1 MGLIMKNGQP
11 YGGSGDMASN
21 IAYDSTSSGLPASTV
36 QSAIDY
42 LNENGIGK
50 VDTEGIIVNVEI
62 GNWIEQSD
70 GTFTNTITV
79 SEVTA
84 KDIYD
89 VSLYGDFSEEQAEAF
104 DFLVSSIDTLNGK
117 VVLTASEQIDV
128 AFSIILRGRV
138 NLEDKNVF
146 VSDLSATSIEYD
158 NSKSGL
164 DATNMQN
171 AMDEVAT
178 MVNGIVVNI
187 SADSWDLQDDGTYK
201 KIVALEQITG
211 NETLDV
217 CLYPGDMHT
226 QEQIVAFSE
235 LVTSIDTAEGMITLT
250 AVEEI
255 TVSFRIFLYGKVNFD
270 KNNLVALTDNI
281 IEIIPISEEEF
292 EKKSDAEKAAG
303 NYLVDDGEDDE
314 FLSAR
319 NIEFDGYELG
329 MEADNVHDAI
339 SELNS
344 NFEEIDIS
352 NLITPVTGV
361 TLNNLVAKRYG
372 KDVYIT
378 AYAEWTTSAKT
389 TRLFNIDESLT
400 PITPVLSSCYINMSN
415 NYYFGYVSI
424 DDDLLASAVI
434 GTSTTAIR
442 INLHWRTI

>member
-1 MGLIMKNGQP
+1 MGLIMKNGNP
-11 YGGSGDMASN
+11 YGGSGDTASN
-21 IAYDSTSSGLPASTV
+21 ISYDATSSGLPVSTV

-50 VDTEGIIVNVEI
+50 ADTEGIIVNVEI

-128 AFSIILRGRV
+128 AFSIILRGKV
-138 NLEDKNVF
+138 NLENKNVY

-158 NSKSGL
+158 NSKSRL

-187 SADSWDLQDDGTYK
+187 TADSWDLQDDGTYK

-217 CLYPGDMHT
+217 CLYPGDAHT
-226 QEQIVAFSE
+226 NEQIVAFSE
-235 LVTSIDTAEGMITLT
+235 LVTSIDTAEGMIILT

-255 TVSFRIFLYGKVNFD
+255 NVSFRIFLYGKVNFN
-270 KNNLVALTDNI
+270 KNNLVALTDSV
-281 IEIIPISEEEF
+281 IEIRKISEEEF
-292 EKKSDAEKAAG
+292 KKLSDAEKAAG

-319 NIEFDGYELG
+319 NIEFDGSEIG
-329 MEADNVHDAI
+329 IDADNVHDAI
-339 SELNS
+339 SELKSDLQVNNDIILDLQKNKFNDFGAAINISSYTSVS
-344 NFEEIDIS
+344 NHFTVPSD
-352 NLITPVTGV
+352 
-361 TLNNLVAKRYG
+361 
-372 KDVYIT
+372 
-378 AYAEWTTSAKT
+378 
-389 TRLFNIDESLT
+389 
-400 PITPVLSSCYINMSN
+400 
-415 NYYFGYVSI
+415 GYVRWK
-424 DDDLLASAVI
+424 
-434 GTSTTAIR
+434 STTANHAILTLLR
-442 INLHWRTI
+442 SDLTTVMGFTTDNIIHGHLFVKAGMKMYLANSSGYEAVFVPIV